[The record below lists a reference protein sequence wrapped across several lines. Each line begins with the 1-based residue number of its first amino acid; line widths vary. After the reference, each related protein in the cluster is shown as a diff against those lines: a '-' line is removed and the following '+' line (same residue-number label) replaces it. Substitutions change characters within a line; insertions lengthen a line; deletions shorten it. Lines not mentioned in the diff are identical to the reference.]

1 MKEKEMSR
9 LTNLHEFLADTEG
22 QTKNEVAEELRQA
35 GVDVEKF
42 NSEVRSIVDAVCRR
56 YAGRTPNSKL
66 GELRNKTR
74 EEILQLL
81 AQIQAGVFGSDL
93 AEMLAARQR
102 QEKGLG
108 EQDIQQLLEEA
119 RSRVQS

>member
-1 MKEKEMSR
+1 MKDKMST
-9 LTNLHEFLADTEG
+9 LKNLHEFLADTEG
-22 QTKNEVAEELRQA
+22 QTQNEVAEELRQA

-56 YAGRTPNSKL
+56 YAARTPNLKH
-66 GELRNKTR
+66 GELRSKTR

-81 AQIQAGVFGSDL
+81 AQIQAGVFGNDL

-119 RSRVQS
+119 QSRVQS